1 MNVSQVKACCAALP
15 GGEASMHGAP
25 ANILSYKVKGKKYA
39 YFKTSAP
46 EKWRFSIRVTPQWF
60 LELTDQPGIKPA
72 RFMGRF
78 HWVTIVEV
86 AEIDEAYL
94 RQLIQYSY
102 DKAVSGLSK
111 KLQNEIV

>member
-1 MNVSQVKACCAALP
+1 MNVSQVKAWCAALP
-15 GGEASMHGAP
+15 CGEVSLHGAP

-39 YFKTSAP
+39 YFKTSSP